1 MSVPRIVFKKL
12 LEHVGNSRASVI
24 GWVFVKKS
32 VKNSLNKKIEVTVKK
47 TDANGKKTAR
57 KSTQS
62 KMGLLTSTLKQ
73 KSEAPSSSQSYASNS
88 NKADSNAS
96 MMGAIRT
103 GTLSDILPMAKKLSS
118 SNKRSI
124 LKSNASVPTLVNRS
138 KEDVASISEKNT
150 LSATKDLPHITIT
163 PVSKSSTHSNLNSKP
178 FQTARKSFSSRFV
191 SKLPLDIQVDSTE
204 SAKTLNKEVILQ
216 PVNGPANSLC
226 RTSKK
231 DNSNFPAKEETI
243 SSELVNQILSGI
255 QITSMKSNISS
266 NSPQQPANIISDSN
280 KSATIVKE
288 KIEMQTVHSSTSSS
302 CKLPQNKCSNG
313 NNSVTT
319 GNVNKKARKSFPTPN
334 VNIPVSL
341 LSSLGKSGISIS
353 NVSASNPIKTHESIS
368 EDKKRENINRNMST
382 KLLNKTIP
390 GVSITEV
397 KSKKPSVTELI
408 SNKSG
413 PIHNKFIQ
421 SSADKGDAKINK
433 NLLKSYKEQMPKTI
447 FVGSSNKKSIF
458 SKNSIPDKRS
468 EIAIKKL
475 QNRKVSIIPQNRV
488 YLGNITKI
496 SASNKSTHSAG
507 NTALGKAPVFVDVNQ
522 SKLSN
527 KPILKLNSSNKP
539 LGLPSTHVL
548 KMKLASK
555 LEESSSIIKNQKP
568 SGVLN
573 PTACESK
580 KNIVPKST
588 DTSSKST
595 NFLSQKPSISIFPVS
610 SKGISIKKN
619 PGKLKINS
627 TPLSTLPVSS
637 KGISILKP
645 SVKHKVNITR
655 TSTGPSKKVCS
666 QSKPGDTLFQN
677 SDIEETQRRIVAIKK
692 SLENSSSQPTIK
704 TMWSSN
710 NITQDKPKSE
720 ENFTIKKSSIIPL
733 PYVTKTTEE
742 GARQIEELDKSQE
755 RSSKSEEMIKTSH
768 KEVIEENEKLAVP
781 AEKPQKQVT
790 SPKLSLKRKTD
801 TENSSGKRLRVELN
815 VDSAKVSSLLNAQN
829 NHVPIS
835 TKANKVTV
843 EEPWHYKD
851 DNSVKLAKFL
861 QFCRPLM
868 NCSLNEEEKIIK
880 ILMKHFERA
889 EPMYVK
895 SKEFISLL
903 VKIIK
908 AKPSNSNVFVHLETI
923 KNELK
928 AHNRKDH
935 FSSGSSDKSEAS
947 KKIPNTGFSNNEHE
961 KLSSAGEKNEDISS
975 NLLNQNDGKE
985 NVTVAEMNIGVKS
998 KKLSFPD
1005 EKNED
1010 ISFNSC
1016 EQYYSKKNV
1025 TTTYRY
1031 ISEKSEKFSITDEK
1045 NEGISPNS
1053 HNQYDFEESV
1063 TPTNTYINEKTD
1075 ENKSGYL
1082 SNRLISEPSEFSDA
1096 EDRESSPSL
1105 LSTIQ
1110 NESSENKKAFLNNF
1124 YLGPSTSKQADE
1136 VELKLLK
1143 RSGTERLSEMESKKK
1158 CRTTL
1163 TKIGSKNY
1171 HEILLETEN
1180 EKNLETS
1187 LTETERKSYHSSSFA
1202 GFHNDSFVNHKKIPL
1217 SRNDTEKNLSLN
1229 SLDSYLGKSHT
1240 ENEIN
1245 SNSNMPS
1252 VEKQINSDSTESG
1265 NKEKDVSTSETN
1277 VQYERRIKRLE
1288 NFLGKLDRKIQ
1299 RLQQKELSFD
1309 DLDDEDSIYIQE
1321 SRLKKKFNDIWVKLC
1336 SYKKCSSLIGRKMER
1351 RFTYEGSRYRS
1362 INYAVERLVNKRK
1375 STEKFPNYVEIL
1387 ETVRKKNE
1395 EDNLGIADGE
1405 DEQIEEF
1412 STVIQDDDTNINNEK
1427 ELSLEQKLELAI
1439 TKKISSNQ
1447 YTVQKAAISKTIQR
1461 EINLFE
1467 DEGNRAATTFKDIG
1481 RALKLRRQKDV
1492 YHDIYDMIPDDEEF
1506 NDPAD
1511 QDENLRVKLSNHQAE
1526 CEKKLDEL
1534 VEKYAKK
1541 QRDEENENPQK
1552 VLEVENS
1559 TESEHSDI
1567 PDTEP
1572 ATPSTDE
1579 RIVDSE
1585 PEKEVSK
1592 PVEFEQKENK
1602 DNPEDV
1608 IEIGSSSDASTEPGC
1623 GANESRKSANR
1634 PNLLTETPLF
1644 INDDIEVIDSS
1655 DSPDLPEL

>member
-1 MSVPRIVFKKL
+1 MGDSF
-12 LEHVGNSRASVI
+12 EVI
-24 GWVFVKKS
+24 TLTS
-32 VKNSLNKKIEVTVKK
+32 SDEESPLQVKNSLNKKTEVTVKK

-57 KSTQS
+57 KSMQS

-96 MMGAIRT
+96 MMGTTRT
-103 GTLSDILPMAKKLSS
+103 GTLSDILPMAKKLLSS

-138 KEDVASISEKNT
+138 KEEAASISGKNT

-178 FQTARKSFSSRFV
+178 FQTARKSFSSQFV
-191 SKLPLDIQVDSTE
+191 SKLPLDIEVNSTE

-216 PVNGPANSLC
+216 PVNGAANSLC
-226 RTSKK
+226 QTSKK
-231 DNSNFPAKEETI
+231 DNSNGKNFPAKEESI
-243 SSELVNQILSGI
+243 SSDLVNQIPSGI

-302 CKLPQNKCSNG
+302 RKLPQNKCSNG

-368 EDKKRENINRNMST
+368 EDKKRENINRDMST

-397 KSKKPSVTELI
+397 KSKKPSVTEQI

-421 SSADKGDAKINK
+421 RSADKGDAKINT
-433 NLLKSYKEQMPKTI
+433 NLLKSNKEQMPKTV
-447 FVGSSNKKSIF
+447 FVDSIDKKSIF
-458 SKNSIPDKRS
+458 SKKSILDKRS

-488 YLGNITKI
+488 NLGNITKI
-496 SASNKSTHSAG
+496 SVTNKSTHSTG

-527 KPILKLNSSNKP
+527 KPVLKLNSSNKP
-539 LGLPSTHVL
+539 LGLPSAHML

-555 LEESSSIIKNQKP
+555 LEEPSSIITNQKP

-580 KNIVPKST
+580 KNVVPKFT

-610 SKGISIKKN
+610 SKCISIKKN

-627 TPLSTLPVSS
+627 TSISTLPVSS
-637 KGISILKP
+637 KGISVLKP
-645 SVKHKVNITR
+645 PVKRKINITP
-655 TSTGPSKKVCS
+655 TSTGLSKKVRS
-666 QSKPGDTLFQN
+666 QSKPGDTLFQK

-692 SLENSSSQPTIK
+692 SLENTSSQPTIK

-710 NITQDKPKSE
+710 NITEDKSKTE
-720 ENFTIKKSSIIPL
+720 ENFNIKKSSIIPL

-742 GARQIEELDKSQE
+742 GARKIEELDKSQE
-755 RSSKSEEMIKTSH
+755 RSSESEEMIKTSH
-768 KEVIEENEKLAVP
+768 KEVIEKNEKLAVP

-815 VDSAKVSSLLNAQN
+815 VDSVKVSSLLNAQN

-835 TKANKVTV
+835 TKADKVIV

-889 EPMYVK
+889 EPIYVK

-947 KKIPNTGFSNNEHE
+947 RKIPNTGFFNNEHE

-975 NLLNQNDGKE
+975 KLHNQNDGKE
-985 NVTVAEMNIGVKS
+985 NVTVAEMNIGEKS

-1005 EKNED
+1005 EKSED

-1016 EQYYSKKNV
+1016 KQYYSKENV
-1025 TTTYRY
+1025 TATDRC
-1031 ISEKSEKFSITDEK
+1031 ISEKSEKFSIADEK
-1045 NEGISPNS
+1045 NEVISPNS
-1053 HNQYDFEESV
+1053 HNQHDFEESV
-1063 TPTNTYINEKTD
+1063 TLTNTYINEKTD

-1082 SNRLISEPSEFSDA
+1082 SNRLISEPTEFSDA

-1110 NESSENKKAFLNNF
+1110 NESPENKNAFLNNF

-1143 RSGTERLSEMESKKK
+1143 RSGTERLSETESKKK
-1158 CRTTL
+1158 HRTTL
-1163 TKIGSKNY
+1163 TKIGGKND

-1180 EKNLETS
+1180 EKNPEIS
-1187 LTETERKSYHSSSFA
+1187 LTETERKSNHSSFA
-1202 GFHNDSFVNHKKIPL
+1202 GFHNDSFQNHKKISL
-1217 SRNDTEKNLSLN
+1217 LRNDTEKNFSSN
-1229 SLDSYLGKSHT
+1229 RLDSYLGKSRT

-1362 INYAVERLVNKRK
+1362 INHAVERLVNKRK
-1375 STEKFPNYVEIL
+1375 PTEKFPNYVEIL

-1405 DEQIEEF
+1405 DEQI
-1412 STVIQDDDTNINNEK
+1412 
-1427 ELSLEQKLELAI
+1427 
-1439 TKKISSNQ
+1439 
-1447 YTVQKAAISKTIQR
+1447 
-1461 EINLFE
+1461 
-1467 DEGNRAATTFKDIG
+1467 AATTFKDIG

-1592 PVEFEQKENK
+1592 PVESEQKQ
-1602 DNPEDV
+1602 NPEDV

-1623 GANESRKSANR
+1623 GANERKSANR
-1634 PNLLTETPLF
+1634 SNLLTETPLF